1 MCDGGGM
8 TCHCLAGDLATEAV
22 WRRFVSEQRL
32 LFLSLGQ
39 QLALI
44 MVPNLS
50 LSSLMFDNRL
60 IWRRRTLQSGW
71 AVRRARGGAGSSLRI
86 GRR

>member
-22 WRRFVSEQRL
+22 WRRFVSEQGL

-44 MVPNLS
+44 VVLNLS
-50 LSSLMFDNRL
+50 
-60 IWRRRTLQSGW
+60 QSGLTGDD
-71 AVRRARGGAGSSLRI
+71 RLTTCGDSL
-86 GRR
+86 